1 MRIGDD
7 MSFTLDMKLKDIMAA
22 NPKTVDAMQEMGL
35 HCLGCPF
42 SVNETLVNA
51 AQMHGLDAN
60 DLLAKVNSVEQGEM
74 SPEAAAN
81 AQPPGAILQMDK
93 KTYAIAPHIPAGVAS
108 PEILRKIAD
117 VAEKYKAAAIKV
129 TSAQRIAIVGLDP
142 ADIPKAWEDLG
153 MDPGHAVGLC
163 VRSIKVC
170 PGSTFCKRGLQE
182 TLELGLQLD
191 KNYHGMSL
199 PSKFKIA
206 VAGCPNKCTDAA
218 TVDLGLMGTS
228 KGYHLYVGG
237 NGGVKP
243 RIAELLIE
251 NLQREQILPAVEA
264 VIHYYKEKAKP
275 QERLGRLLD
284 RIGKEKL
291 HAEVVKVIA

>member
-1 MRIGDD
+1 MK
-7 MSFTLDMKLKDIMAA
+7 FTLDMKLKDIMAA
-22 NPKTVDAMQEMGL
+22 NPKTVEAMQEMGL

-42 SVNETLVNA
+42 SVNETLANA
-51 AQMHGLDAN
+51 AQMHNLDAN
-60 DLLAKVNSVEQGEM
+60 KLLEKVNSVEQGEM
-74 SPEAAAN
+74 SAEAASK
-81 AQPPGAILQMDK
+81 AQPKGAILQMDK
-93 KTYAIAPHIPAGVAS
+93 KSYAIAPHIPAGVAT

-129 TSAQRIAIVGLDP
+129 TTAQRIAIVGLAP
-142 ADIPKAWEDLG
+142 EDIPKAWDDLG

-163 VRSIKVC
+163 VRSVKVC

-182 TLELGLQLD
+182 TLGIGMELD
-191 KNYHGMSL
+191 KNYHGMTL

-228 KGYHLYVGG
+228 KGYHLFVGG

-243 RIAELLIE
+243 RFAELLIE
-251 NLQREQILPAVEA
+251 NLQKEQISPAVDA
-264 VIHYYKEKAKP
+264 VIQYYKEKAKP

-284 RIGKEKL
+284 RIGKEELRAHVEK
-291 HAEVVKVIA
+291 AIG